1 MHSTLAGR
9 RAPAR
14 STTAEVT
21 VPDTTAERIAAVATS
36 VLGGPLPVRIRAW
49 DGSETGPA
57 GAPVLVVTRRGLRR
71 LMWSPGELGL
81 AEGYLTGDLDVEGDL
96 AQGLAAIWTAVRGG
110 TLRRRRLH
118 VTDYPRLA
126 VAALRLGAIGPR
138 PARPGAQARLR
149 GAKHTPE
156 RDRAAI
162 AHHYDLSNEFYEL
175 LLGPTM
181 AYSCAYFTGGP
192 DQPVDDAQRAK
203 LDLICRKLGL
213 GPGRRLLD
221 IGCGWGSLVRHA
233 AEHYGADVVG
243 VTLSRAQH
251 EYVSKRVA
259 DDGLTERVTVRLA
272 DYRELIGSPTD
283 RAGFDAVSSIEM
295 GEHVGDG
302 EYPVFA
308 RILHDVLRPGGR
320 ALVQQMSRP
329 RAHTG
334 GGPFIETY
342 IAPDMHMKPVG
353 TTISLLATA
362 GLEIRDVHAL
372 REHYGWTAQ
381 GWLRTL
387 EDRWIDVVAMIGE
400 EGARVW
406 RLYLIGGGLAFAQ
419 NRMGVDQILAVRPDD
434 SGASGMQPTRR
445 GWDVS

>member
-1 MHSTLAGR
+1 MG
-9 RAPAR
+9 PPE
-14 STTAEVT
+14 TTPRENL
-21 VPDTTAERIAAVATS
+21 VPVTTAERIADVAAS

-49 DGSETGPA
+49 DGSEAGPA
-57 GAPVLVVTRRGLRR
+57 GAPTLIVSRRGLRR
-71 LMWSPGELGL
+71 LVWSPGELGL
-81 AEGYLTGDLDVEGDL
+81 AEGYISGDLDVEGDL
-96 AQGLAAIWTAVRGG
+96 AEGLAAMWAATRGG
-110 TLRRRRLH
+110 TLSRPRLR
-118 VTDYPRLA
+118 VTDYPRLTVTA
-126 VAALRLGAIGPR
+126 VRLGAVGPR
-138 PARPGAQARLR
+138 PPRPGAEARLR
-149 GAKHTPE
+149 GGKHTRE

-162 AHHYDLSNEFYEL
+162 AHHYDLSNDFYML

-192 DQPVDDAQRAK
+192 GQDPDDAQRAK

-221 IGCGWGSLVRHA
+221 IGCGWGSLVCHA
-233 AEHYGADVVG
+233 AEHYGADAVG
-243 VTLSRAQH
+243 VTLSGAQFDF
-251 EYVSKRVA
+251 VNKRVA
-259 DDGLTERVTVRLA
+259 EAGLTDRVTVRLA

-283 RAGFDAVSSIEM
+283 RAAFDAVSSIEM

-320 ALVQQMSRP
+320 ALVQQMSRAK
-329 RAHTG
+329 AHTG

-353 TTISLLATA
+353 TTISMLATA

-387 EDRWIDVVAMIGE
+387 EERWDEVVATIGE
-400 EGARVW
+400 PGARIW

-419 NRMGVDQILAVRPDD
+419 NRMGVDQILAVRPDG
-434 SGASGMQPTRR
+434 SGAADLPPTRR
-445 GWDVS
+445 GWDGD